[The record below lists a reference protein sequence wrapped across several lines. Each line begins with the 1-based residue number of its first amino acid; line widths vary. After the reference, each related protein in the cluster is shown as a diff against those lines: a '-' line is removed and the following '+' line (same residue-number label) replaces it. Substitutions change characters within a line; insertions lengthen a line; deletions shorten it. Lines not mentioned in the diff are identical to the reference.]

1 MVVEYRV
8 EELAAS
14 VGVRVDTVRFYQGR
28 GLLPPPRREG
38 RVAYYQEAHVER
50 LRRVRELLTEGFTL
64 AQIGRLFE
72 GTERVEPADGLLTA
86 LVAETVGER
95 TLSRVE
101 LAAESQVP
109 EAVLVAARS
118 AGLIEPIMVG
128 GEERF
133 TREDAEMARAGLE
146 ILGYGLP
153 LQELLA
159 LAVDH
164 AEGIDSVAD
173 RAIALFDQF
182 VFRGADGEEKE
193 VDAITAAFRTL
204 LPQVTRLVAL
214 HFQRTVINRALD
226 RLRSRG
232 DQEVLERALDAT
244 RTAQLEVSWRR

>member
-1 MVVEYRV
+1 MAVEYRV

-38 RVAYYQEAHVER
+38 RVAFYQEDHLER
-50 LRRVRELLTEGFTL
+50 LRRIRALLADGFTL

-72 GTERVEPADGLLTA
+72 ADVRPQAGAGLLST

-95 TLSRVE
+95 TLSRAE

-109 EAVLVAARS
+109 EALLVAARS
-118 AGLIEPIMVG
+118 AGLIEPIVVG
-128 GEERF
+128 GEECF
-133 TREDAEMARAGLE
+133 TRDDAEMARAGLE
-146 ILGYGLP
+146 ILGHGLP
-153 LQELLA
+153 LQEVLA

-164 AEGIDSVAD
+164 AAGVDAVAD
-173 RAIALFDQF
+173 RAIELFDEF
-182 VFRGADGEEKE
+182 VFGAAEGEDTE
-193 VDAITAAFRTL
+193 VDAITAAFRDL

-214 HFQRTVINRALD
+214 HFQRTVINRALE

-232 DQEVLERALDAT
+232 NPEVLEQALEAT
-244 RTAQLEVSWRR
+244 RSAQLEVSWRS

>member
-1 MVVEYRV
+1 MEYRV

-50 LRRVRELLTEGFTL
+50 LRRVRELLAEGFTL

-72 GTERVEPADGLLTA
+72 GPGRSEPAGGLLTA

-95 TLSRVE
+95 TLSRAE

-109 EAVLVAARS
+109 ESVLVAARS
-118 AGLIEPIMVG
+118 AGLIEPIVVG

-133 TREDAEMARAGLE
+133 TRDDAEMARAGLE

-164 AEGIDSVAD
+164 AEGIDEIAD
-173 RAIALFDQF
+173 RAIELFDQF
-182 VFRGADGEEKE
+182 VFRAAEGQETE
-193 VDAITAAFRTL
+193 VDAISAAFRTL

-214 HFQRTVINRALD
+214 HFQRTVINRALE

-232 DQEVLERALDAT
+232 DPEVLERALDAT